1 VTFVRRSSGAGSA
14 PSFVK
19 QGRDQIRFVRACT
32 CLRFTCRLVFALHV
46 SGLLT
51 PLCCNP
57 DLMIVELSE
66 SSNYFILSVVLLVE
80 EICSE
85 LQIPWR
91 PSTRAVNASLAVAVN
106 LGCSSPVRPR
116 IIQRGKIHGCPILM
130 LLLSD
135 STLSGNLA
143 PSLYSLGCRTIAIA
157 HESFGFSVVI
167 KSYLS
172 HSLLDDCV

>member
-1 VTFVRRSSGAGSA
+1 MTFVRRSSGAGSA

-80 EICSE
+80 EYLFRTSDT
-85 LQIPWR
+85 LA
-91 PSTRAVNASLAVAVN
+91 TKHAS
-106 LGCSSPVRPR
+106 R
-116 IIQRGKIHGCPILM
+116 QR
-130 LLLSD
+130 
-135 STLSGNLA
+135 
-143 PSLYSLGCRTIAIA
+143 
-157 HESFGFSVVI
+157 
-167 KSYLS
+167 
-172 HSLLDDCV
+172 